1 MLAAD
6 FILIPDILSQN
17 TDAGGDNVLRV
28 LQPGETL
35 ARLALSA
42 GGDML
47 QVRDSRGNIGWI
59 AADTIA
65 DVINAQ

>member
-47 QVRDSRGNIGWI
+47 QVRDSRCNIGWI

-65 DVINAQ
+65 NVINAQ